1 MNHIADHP
9 AFAEDQPHA
18 YLLLTTH
25 VLHRAITVGSLFGIL
40 YGGGRFALSSS
51 ARAATTLPAALL
63 RSSSTGVLVSS
74 GINALALAG
83 RMYGREEIEWKDR
96 SWRLLESRGQ
106 NQTDEWSV
114 AGMLGGA
121 VGGVAVGR
129 TVGVAAYRAAVGGA
143 GAGSVLGVVAMMAWR
158 QVGGGEK

>member
-9 AFAEDQPHA
+9 AYAEDQPHA
-18 YLLLTTH
+18 HLLLTTH
-25 VLHRAITVGSLFGIL
+25 VLHRAITAGSLLGIL

-51 ARAATTLPAALL
+51 ARTATTLPAILL

-106 NQTDEWSV
+106 NQTDEWSA
-114 AGMLGGA
+114 AGMVGGA

-129 TVGVAAYRAAVGGA
+129 SVGVAAYRAAVGGA

-158 QVGGGEK
+158 QVGGG